1 MARMGT
7 VPQVVL
13 DELRDAYVD
22 MMDKKARVAR
32 EVRERYR
39 DKIAEETERE
49 TRVLER
55 AFGVQMVEVREMGA
69 TRKELVK
76 VIGDGTSGVYR
87 KFIELGGGTIA
98 GRKTGADRLAERAE
112 DIGVSQVA
120 ENLFDLIVGKTADG
134 LGELAIPVEIQYKD
148 GKPFIWPVDPSDVV
162 VLRDTY
168 GYDRAALYNKG
179 AEIVAAFGLEED

>member
-1 MARMGT
+1 MGT

-39 DKIAEETERE
+39 DKIAEEIERE

-112 DIGVSQVA
+112 NIGVERVSETVFKWTTDTDEVITLEICWLKDSPRVRGIDSENHEALVIATGRKSSVA
-120 ENLFDLIVGKTADG
+120 R
-134 LGELAIPVEIQYKD
+134 ELAAQIVSAY
-148 GKPFIWPVDPSDVV
+148 G
-162 VLRDTY
+162 LTTDT
-168 GYDRAALYNKG
+168 G
-179 AEIVAAFGLEED
+179 VQVS

>member
-1 MARMGT
+1 MGT

-39 DKIAEETERE
+39 DKIAEEIERE

-87 KFIELGGGTIA
+87 KFIELGGGSIA
-98 GRKTGADRLAERAE
+98 GRKTGADRLAERTEAINVE
-112 DIGVSQVA
+112 RVA
-120 ENLFDLIVGKTADG
+120 ETLFEWTTDTGEVITLEICWLVDSPRVRGFDGENHTAFIEAINRDVDKAK
-134 LGELAIPVEIQYKD
+134 ELAAQIAATY
-148 GKPFIWPVDPSDVV
+148 S
-162 VLRDTY
+162 LTTDT
-168 GYDRAALYNKG
+168 G
-179 AEIVAAFGLEED
+179 VQVS

>member
-39 DKIAEETERE
+39 DKIAEEIERE

-112 DIGVSQVA
+112 NIGVVQISDNQ
-120 ENLFDLIVGKTADG
+120 FDYEIEEGAVYR
-134 LGELAIPVEIQYKD
+134 VEVQWAR
-148 GKPFIWPVDPSDVV
+148 GVPFIWPVEHSQIGEMKE
-162 VLRDTY
+162 LFGFTRAMA
-168 GYDRAALYNKG
+168 YDKG
-179 AEIVAAFGLEED
+179 AEIVAAFGIEGD